1 MRYNNDGAG
10 LVGCLVVLLWVAMIF
25 VGPLMVYL
33 GWEAVSYEFNLPTF
47 SFWQCFFISNGIRY
61 LLGGFNSTTVKTN

>member
-10 LVGCLVVLLWVAMIF
+10 LIGCLVVLLWGAMVF

-33 GWEAVSYEFNLPTF
+33 GWEAISYEFNLPPF

>member
-10 LVGCLVVLLWVAMIF
+10 LVGCLVVLLWVAMVF

-33 GWEAVSYEFNLPTF
+33 GWEAVAYEFNLPTF